1 MRNELRSASDSARPM
16 LVRHRFANTVI
27 TTTRRTHALRM
38 GTTALRISRV
48 VFLSVPVRGS
58 GATTDVQNSMAG
70 ISAGAS
76 LTNTVAILTNTGGAL
91 MTTAAGLMTADV
103 VSRDAAMAATSTDAI
118 SAEMIFT
125 GNISTE
131 ITLAAEETFMAEGGP
146 TMEVVPVAMGIA
158 RVRSVAGW
166 NPRLQ

>member
-1 MRNELRSASDSARPM
+1 
-16 LVRHRFANTVI
+16 
-27 TTTRRTHALRM
+27 
-38 GTTALRISRV
+38 
-48 VFLSVPVRGS
+48 
-58 GATTDVQNSMAG
+58 
-70 ISAGAS
+70 
-76 LTNTVAILTNTGGAL
+76 LTNTGGAL
-91 MTTAAGLMTADV
+91 MTTAAGLMTMDATLMTADV